1 MDLDHEFLVP
11 ELESADTSDYIRMA
25 REVADDAD
33 RLTRI
38 DPNNVA
44 LPLLAKLAKVLEARL
59 HHDLDLSE

>member
-1 MDLDHEFLVP
+1 MDLDYEALAP
-11 ELESADTSDYIRMA
+11 ELYPAGLEDYARMA

-44 LPLLAKLAKVLEARL
+44 LPLLAKLAKILEGRL
-59 HHDLDLSE
+59 HLDIDART